1 MIYILLCRLKGGNIL
16 NEDIKN
22 DNRALNPV
30 DERQKWIK
38 RASIIVAIWGI
49 LSLLFSLREIG
60 IIFILFAVAIY
71 LTKSFIAIYAVGIL
85 LWIIGIVEL
94 FNLTGPL
101 GITLSSAQG
110 PELILVSILNF
121 VIGTLF
127 IYRTWKLK

>member
-1 MIYILLCRLKGGNIL
+1 M
-16 NEDIKN
+16 EDDVKKDNQTIK
-22 DNRALNPV
+22 PI

-38 RASIIVAIWGI
+38 RTSIIVAIWGI
-49 LSLLFSLREIG
+49 LSLLFSLPEIG
-60 IIFILFAVAIY
+60 VIFILFAIIIY
-71 LTKSFIAIYAVGIL
+71 ISKSFIAIYIVGII
-85 LWIIGIVEL
+85 LWIIGIMEL

-110 PELILVSILNF
+110 PELILIAILNF

>member
-1 MIYILLCRLKGGNIL
+1 MEN
-16 NEDIKN
+16 DVKN
-22 DNRALNPV
+22 NNQTVKPV

-38 RASIIVAIWGI
+38 RTSIIVAIWGI
-49 LSLLFSLREIG
+49 LSLLFSLPEIG
-60 IIFILFAVAIY
+60 VIFILFAIAIY
-71 LTKSFIAIYAVGIL
+71 LTKSFVAIYVVGIL
-85 LWIIGIVEL
+85 LWIIAIVEL

-110 PELILVSILNF
+110 PELILVAIINF

>member
-1 MIYILLCRLKGGNIL
+1 MN
-16 NEDIKN
+16 DDVKN
-22 DNRALNPV
+22 DNRTVEPV

-38 RASIIVAIWGI
+38 RTSIIVAIWGI
-49 LSLLFSLREIG
+49 LSLLFSLPEIG
-60 IIFILFAVAIY
+60 VIFILFAAAIY
-71 LTKSFIAIYAVGIL
+71 LTKSFIAIYTVGIL

-110 PELILVSILNF
+110 PELILVAILNF